1 MNRFKNPKTIDTCDF
16 GRVECPI
23 SVNYE
28 QECLETFITYGINDL
43 VKLVDNAHWYYLMRS
58 DKTKRQSE
66 IAELLYKLSKLLR
79 KEKSVEG
86 RIWAPILL
94 RGNDK

>member
-1 MNRFKNPKTIDTCDF
+1 MNRHQNPKTIDTCAF

-23 SVNYE
+23 SVNYD
-28 QECLETFITYGINDL
+28 QECLETFITYGIKDL
-43 VKLVDNAHWYYLMRS
+43 VKFVDSVHWYYIMKS
-58 DKTKRQSE
+58 DKTQRQCE
-66 IAELLYKLSKLLR
+66 IAELLYKLSKLLG

-94 RGNDK
+94 KGNDK